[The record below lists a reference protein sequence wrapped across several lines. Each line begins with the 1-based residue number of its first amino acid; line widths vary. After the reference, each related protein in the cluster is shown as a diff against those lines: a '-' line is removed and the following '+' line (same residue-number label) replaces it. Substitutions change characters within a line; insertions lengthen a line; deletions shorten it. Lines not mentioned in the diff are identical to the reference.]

1 MKTVVLGGGG
11 YLGRP
16 LVRLLREHVDTVS
29 ASQHRGEGVDEQI
42 DLRRPDE
49 VYRLLGRVRPD
60 VVVLT
65 AYLLQQ
71 ATGADP
77 MRAVETNILGVTSVF
92 QAAAEFGL
100 RRVVFASS
108 GAVHGSSADFQ
119 TQALDELAPCVPS
132 TLYGKMK
139 AFNESIAEHYNARL
153 GTEIVSYR
161 ISGPYGRGKSYE
173 RFGGEIPYDTV
184 VAAARDKT
192 RDKTQDKVG
201 DKASA
206 RIVLPWSADA
216 QFRFIHIDDAA
227 ASFVPLVLAD
237 RLKHRVY
244 NAPGFTVSVRQ
255 LADAAKSI
263 SNLDCEFTEPGRPLK
278 FVRWDATRYEEEF
291 GFRPLPMADWMQQEI
306 SGAAGRDVTKRESRE
321 RKS

>member
-1 MKTVVLGGGG
+1 MKVVVVGGGG

-16 LVRLLREHVDTVS
+16 LVRLLRGHADTVS
-29 ASQHRGEGVDEQI
+29 ASQHRGEDVDEQI
-42 DLRRPDE
+42 DLRRPE
-49 VYRLLGRVRPD
+49 EIYRLLGRVRPD

-65 AYLLQQ
+65 AYLLER
-71 ATGADP
+71 AAAADP
-77 MRAVETNILGVTSVF
+77 MRAVETNILGVTHVF
-92 QAAAEFGL
+92 QAMVDLGL

-108 GAVHGSSADFQ
+108 GAVHGSTADFQ
-119 TQALDELAPCVPS
+119 AQALDELTPCRPT

-139 AFNESIAEHYNARL
+139 VFNESIAEHYNAHF

-161 ISGPYGRGKSYE
+161 ISGPYGRSKSYE

-184 VAAARDKT
+184 VAAARDQA
-192 RDKTQDKVG
+192 RDK
-201 DKASA
+201 A

-227 ASFVPLVLAD
+227 ASFLPLVLAE

-255 LADAAKSI
+255 LAEAAHSI
-263 SNLDCEFTEPGRPLK
+263 RGLDCEFTEPGRPVKL
-278 FVRWDATRYEEEF
+278 VRWDSTRYEEEF
-291 GFRPLPMADWMQQEI
+291 DFRPLPMANWMQQEI
-306 SGAAGRDVTKRESRE
+306 NA
-321 RKS
+321 

>member
-1 MKTVVLGGGG
+1 MKAVVVGGGG

-16 LVRLLREHVDTVS
+16 LVRLLRGHADTVS
-29 ASQHRGEGVDEQI
+29 ASQRRGEDVDEQVDI
-42 DLRRPDE
+42 RRPEE

-65 AYLLQQ
+65 AYLLER
-71 ATGADP
+71 ATAADP

-92 QAAAEFGL
+92 QAAADFGL

-108 GAVHGSSADFQ
+108 GAVHGADTDFQ
-119 TQALDELAPCVPS
+119 AQALDELAPCWPT

-139 AFNESIAEHYNARL
+139 VFNESIAEHYNAHF

-161 ISGPYGRGKSYE
+161 ISGPYGRSKSYE

-184 VAAARDKT
+184 VAAARDQA
-192 RDKTQDKVG
+192 RDKG
-201 DKASA
+201 

-227 ASFVPLVLAD
+227 ASFLPLVLAE

-255 LADAAKSI
+255 LAEAAHSI
-263 SNLDCEFTEPGRPLK
+263 RGLDCEFTEPGRPVKL
-278 FVRWDATRYEEEF
+278 VRWDSTRYEEEF
-291 GFRPLPMADWMQQEI
+291 DFRPLPMANWMRQEI
-306 SGAAGRDVTKRESRE
+306 NA
-321 RKS
+321 

>member
-1 MKTVVLGGGG
+1 MRAVVIGGGG
-11 YLGRP
+11 YLGKP
-16 LVRLLREHVDTVS
+16 LVRLLRGHVDTVS
-29 ASQHRGEGVDEQI
+29 ASQHRGDDVDEQVDI
-42 DLRRPDE
+42 RRPDE

-65 AYLLQQ
+65 AYLLQR
-71 ATGADP
+71 ATDAEP

-92 QAAAEFGL
+92 QAAVEFGL

-108 GAVHGSSADFQ
+108 GAVHGSGADFQ
-119 TQALDELAPCVPS
+119 TRAFDELAPCAPS
-132 TLYGKMK
+132 TLYGRMK
-139 AFNESIAEHYNARL
+139 AFNESIAEHYNTHL

-184 VAAARDKT
+184 VAAARDKAS
-192 RDKTQDKVG
+192 G
-201 DKASA
+201 DKAGADKASGDKA
-206 RIVLPWSADA
+206 GAKDRLVLPWSADA

-227 ASFVPLVLAD
+227 ASFVPLVLSE

-255 LADAAKSI
+255 LAEAARSI
-263 SNLDCEFTEPGRPLK
+263 GNLDCGFTEPGRPLT

-291 GFRPLPMADWMQQEI
+291 DFRPLPMADWMRQEI
-306 SGAAGRDVTKRESRE
+306 GGQGGRDATRA
-321 RKS
+321 

>member
-1 MKTVVLGGGG
+1 MKAVVIGGGG
-11 YLGRP
+11 YLGKP
-16 LVRLLREHVDTVS
+16 LVRLLRGHVDTVS
-29 ASQHRGEGVDEQI
+29 ASQHRGEEVDEQVDI
-42 DLRRPDE
+42 RRPDE

-60 VVVLT
+60 IVVLT
-65 AYLLQQ
+65 AYLLQR
-71 ATGADP
+71 ATDAEP

-119 TQALDELAPCVPS
+119 AQPFDELAPCVPT
-132 TLYGKMK
+132 TLYGTMK
-139 AFNESIAEHYNARL
+139 VFNESIAEHYNAHF

-161 ISGPYGRGKSYE
+161 ISGPYGRSKSYE

-184 VAAARDKT
+184 VAAARDKASA
-192 RDKTQDKVG
+192 
-201 DKASA
+201 DKAGA
-206 RIVLPWSADA
+206 KDRIVLPWSADA

-255 LADAAKSI
+255 LAEAARSI
-263 SNLDCEFTEPGRPLK
+263 GDLDCEFTEPGRPLT
-278 FVRWDATRYEEEF
+278 FVRWDATRYEAEF
-291 GFRPLPMADWMQQEI
+291 DFRPLPMADWMRQEI
-306 SGAAGRDVTKRESRE
+306 SGQGGRDATRA
-321 RKS
+321 

>member
-1 MKTVVLGGGG
+1 MKAVVIGGGG
-11 YLGRP
+11 YLGKP
-16 LVRLLREHVDTVS
+16 LVRLLRRHVDTVS
-29 ASQHRGEGVDEQI
+29 ASQHRGAGVDEQV

-65 AYLLQQ
+65 AYLLQR
-71 ATGADP
+71 ATGAEP

-108 GAVHGSSADFQ
+108 GAVHGSGADFR
-119 TQALDELAPCVPS
+119 TQAFDELAPCVPT

-139 AFNESIAEHYNARL
+139 VFNESIAEHYNAHF

-184 VAAARDKT
+184 VAAARDK
-192 RDKTQDKVG
+192 
-201 DKASA
+201 SA
-206 RIVLPWSADA
+206 GVMDRIVLPWSADA

-237 RLKHRVY
+237 QLKHRVY
-244 NAPGFTVSVRQ
+244 NAPGCTVSVRQ
-255 LADAAKSI
+255 LAEAAQSI
-263 SNLDCEFTEPGRPLK
+263 GGLDCEFTEPGRPLT
-278 FVRWDATRYEEEF
+278 FVRWNATRYEEEF
-291 GFRPLPMADWMQQEI
+291 DFRPLPMADWMRQEI
-306 SGAAGRDVTKRESRE
+306 GGQGGRDADRA
-321 RKS
+321 

>member
-1 MKTVVLGGGG
+1 MKVVVVGGGG

-16 LVRLLREHVDTVS
+16 LASLLRGYADTVS
-29 ASQHRGEGVDEQI
+29 ASQHRGEDVDEQV
-42 DLRRPDE
+42 DLRRPE
-49 VYRLLGRVRPD
+49 EIYRLLDRVRPD

-65 AYLLQQ
+65 AYLLER
-71 ATGADP
+71 ATSADP

-92 QAAAEFGL
+92 QAAADLGL

-108 GAVHGSSADFQ
+108 GAVHGSSTDFQ
-119 TQALDELAPCVPS
+119 TQAFDELAPCRPT

-139 AFNESIAEHYNARL
+139 VFNESIAEHYNAHF

-161 ISGPYGRGKSYE
+161 ISGPYGRSKSYA

-184 VAAARDKT
+184 VAAARDK
-192 RDKTQDKVG
+192 G
-201 DKASA
+201 
-206 RIVLPWSADA
+206 RIVLPWSAEA

-227 ASFVPLVLAD
+227 ASFLPLILAE
-237 RLKHRVY
+237 RLKHRLY

-255 LADAAKSI
+255 LAEAAKSI
-263 SNLDCEFTEPGRPLK
+263 CNLDCEFTEPGRPLK

-291 GFRPLPMADWMQQEI
+291 DFRPLPMADWMRQEI
-306 SGAAGRDVTKRESRE
+306 SGQGGRDATRA
-321 RKS
+321 

>member
-1 MKTVVLGGGG
+1 MKVVVVGGGG

-16 LVRLLREHVDTVS
+16 LASLLRGYADTVS
-29 ASQHRGEGVDEQI
+29 ASQHRGEDVDEQV
-42 DLRRPDE
+42 DLRRPE
-49 VYRLLGRVRPD
+49 EIYRLLDRVRPD

-65 AYLLQQ
+65 AYLLER
-71 ATGADP
+71 ATSADP

-92 QAAAEFGL
+92 QAAADLGL

-108 GAVHGSSADFQ
+108 GAVHGSSTDFQ
-119 TQALDELAPCVPS
+119 TQAFDELAPCRPT

-139 AFNESIAEHYNARL
+139 VFNESIAEHYNAHF

-161 ISGPYGRGKSYE
+161 ISGPYGRSKSYE

-184 VAAARDKT
+184 VAAARDK
-192 RDKTQDKVG
+192 D
-201 DKASA
+201 
-206 RIVLPWSADA
+206 RIVLPWSAEA

-227 ASFVPLVLAD
+227 ASFLPLILAE
-237 RLKHRVY
+237 RLKHRLY

-255 LADAAKSI
+255 LAEAAKSI
-263 SNLDCEFTEPGRPLK
+263 CNLDCEFTEPGRPLK

-291 GFRPLPMADWMQQEI
+291 DFRPLPMADWMRQEI
-306 SGAAGRDVTKRESRE
+306 SGQGGRDATRA
-321 RKS
+321 

>member
-1 MKTVVLGGGG
+1 MKAVVLGGGG

-16 LVRLLREHVDTVS
+16 LVRLLRGHVETIS
-29 ASQHRGEGVDEQI
+29 ASQHGGDEVDEQVDI
-42 DLRRPDE
+42 RRPDE

-65 AYLLQQ
+65 AYLLQR
-71 ATGADP
+71 ATDADP

-119 TQALDELAPCVPS
+119 TQAFDELAPCVPT

-139 AFNESIAEHYNARL
+139 AFNESIAEHYNTNL

-161 ISGPYGRGKSYE
+161 ISGPYGRGKAYE

-184 VAAARDKT
+184 VAAARG
-192 RDKTQDKVG
+192 REAG
-201 DKASA
+201 PMG
-206 RIVLPWSADA
+206 RLVLPWSADA

-227 ASFVPLVLAD
+227 ASFVPLILAD

-255 LADAAKSI
+255 LAEAARSI
-263 SNLDCEFTEPGRPLK
+263 GNLDCEFTEPGRPLTL
-278 FVRWDATRYEEEF
+278 VRWDATRYEEEF
-291 GFRPLPMADWMQQEI
+291 DFRPLPMADWMRQEI
-306 SGAAGRDVTKRESRE
+306 GGQGGREATRA
-321 RKS
+321 

>member
-1 MKTVVLGGGG
+1 MKVVLIGGGG

-16 LVRLLREHVDTVS
+16 LVRLLRGHADTVS
-29 ASQHRGEGVDEQI
+29 ASQHRGEDVDEQI
-42 DLRRPDE
+42 DLRRPVE
-49 VYRLLGRVRPD
+49 IYRLLGRARPD

-65 AYLLQQ
+65 AYLLER
-71 ATGADP
+71 ATAADP

-92 QAAAEFGL
+92 QAAADLGV

-119 TQALDELAPCVPS
+119 AQAFDELTPCRPT
-132 TLYGKMK
+132 TLYGTMK
-139 AFNESIAEHYNARL
+139 VFNESIAEHYNTNF

-161 ISGPYGRGKSYE
+161 ISGPYGRSKSYE

-192 RDKTQDKVG
+192 HDKD
-201 DKASA
+201 

-227 ASFVPLVLAD
+227 ASFLPLVLAE

-244 NAPGFTVSVRQ
+244 NAPGFTVSVRE
-255 LADAAKSI
+255 LAEAAKSI

-278 FVRWDATRYEEEF
+278 FVRWDATRYEKEF
-291 GFRPLPMADWMQQEI
+291 DFRPLPMADWMRQEI
-306 SGAAGRDVTKRESRE
+306 SGQGGRDATSA
-321 RKS
+321 